1 MNLSPSHDSHG
12 LVNLISEIEKRLT
25 GSSVSPTLNDQ
36 LAVKL
41 PEAAT
46 YVLVLFDGL
55 GVAQLDHRHAATFR
69 ASQAGQLDAGFPTST
84 SVSLAT
90 VATALTPGEHGV
102 VAHLSWMPRH
112 DRVVNTLKW
121 VDLTGRPVDDDY
133 SSILPGPNLW
143 ERLKDHGIEPITV
156 QPGNF
161 ETSPLTRL
169 LYRGA
174 RFEGIWDYSDLID
187 ATVQLAAE
195 PGRLIFTYVPIV
207 DVAGHVHGLESDEF
221 GEAMRLA
228 GGIWDAIRNR
238 LPDGASLIGT
248 ADHGLIGF
256 AEDQKLLVREARF
269 DGMRFAGDARGVH
282 LWCDDEMAED
292 FRTLTGASIADPP
305 TMFGPKPSS
314 RTLEQLGTHIV
325 LPDAD
330 TAILPPGFDKRLK
343 AYHGGLDPREVEIP
357 LLIG

>member
-12 LVNLISEIEKRLT
+12 LVNLIAEIEKRLT
-25 GSSVSPTLNDQ
+25 GSTVSPPLNVD
-36 LAVKL
+36 LAAKV
-41 PEAAT
+41 PDAAT

-55 GVAQLDHRHAATFR
+55 GVAQLEHHLAATFR
-69 ASQAGQLDAGFPTST
+69 TSQAGTLEAGFPTST

-90 VATALTPGEHGV
+90 VATALTPGQHGV
-102 VAHLSWMPRH
+102 VAHLAWMPRH
-112 DRVVNTLKW
+112 ERVVNTLKW

-133 SSILPGPNLW
+133 AAILPTPNLW
-143 ERLKDHGIEPITV
+143 ERLKEHQIEPITV

-161 ETSPLTRL
+161 ETSPLTKV

-195 PGRLIFTYVPIV
+195 PGRLIFTYVPNV

-228 GGIWDAIRNR
+228 GGIWDSIRNR
-238 LPDGASLIGT
+238 LPNGAALIGT

-256 AEDQKLLVREARF
+256 DDEQKLLVREARF

-282 LWCDDEMAED
+282 LWCDDETAED
-292 FRTLTGASIADPP
+292 FRSLTGASIADPRDL
-305 TMFGPKPSS
+305 FGPEPSP
-314 RTLEQLGTHIV
+314 RTLEQLGTHLV
-325 LPDAD
+325 LPDAN

-343 AYHGGLDPREVEIP
+343 AYHGGLDRREVEIP